1 MTIGIMQPYIFP
13 YIGYFQLI
21 NSVDKFIIY
30 DRVSF
35 IKKGWINRN
44 KILLNGKDFVFSVPL
59 KNASSFEE
67 INKTQIEQELYRK
80 WIVRFLKTLK
90 INYANASNFSDT
102 YGLIASV
109 FNNEFDSIS
118 ELASN
123 SIEQTMKYIGINTEF
138 MTTAG
143 KRKNP
148 FYEIEEKMN
157 MNENL
162 TATDRVIS
170 ICQSENAT
178 RYCNPI
184 GGMSLYSKEYFAQ
197 NGIDLK
203 FIKSKNVIY
212 NQFKNEFVP
221 WLSII
226 DVMMFNTPD
235 YIKILLTEC
244 DKI

>member
-138 MTTAG
+138 MTTA
-143 KRKNP
+143 
-148 FYEIEEKMN
+148 
-157 MNENL
+157 
-162 TATDRVIS
+162 
-170 ICQSENAT
+170 
-178 RYCNPI
+178 
-184 GGMSLYSKEYFAQ
+184 
-197 NGIDLK
+197 
-203 FIKSKNVIY
+203 
-212 NQFKNEFVP
+212 
-221 WLSII
+221 
-226 DVMMFNTPD
+226 
-235 YIKILLTEC
+235 
-244 DKI
+244 